1 MNATSF
7 ALNLFFAL
15 GTCISWLLLAFLV
28 SRIVHRHAVID
39 VFWGSGFLVVYLES
53 LGSSALMSRHAAH
66 PWFHNHAAFSA
77 RILVLVLV
85 ALWALR
91 LSGYLA
97 LRQRGQGEDPRYT
110 MILRGAKGRNENLY
124 ALKTIY
130 GLQMGLLFFVSLPLQ
145 WLAFAQHSMLPVAAV
160 GGVLMAIG
168 LGFESIGDAQLRAFL
183 RNPANKGTTLR
194 TGLWRYTR
202 HPNYFGDAVVWW
214 GIFVVAASTGWG
226 IATALSPVVMT
237 YLLTNVSGKPLLE
250 GRLKRTRPDYDEYV
264 ASTSGFFPR
273 RPKPS
278 SQS

>member
-7 ALNLFFAL
+7 VLNLLFAL
-15 GTCISWLLLAFLV
+15 GTCVAWLLLAFGV

-39 VFWGSGFLVVYLES
+39 VFWGSGFLIVYLES
-53 LGSSALMSRHAAH
+53 LGSSALLSRHASH
-66 PWFHNHAAFSA
+66 PWFHDDAAMTA
-77 RILVLVLV
+77 RLLVLALV

-130 GLQMGLLFFVSLPLQ
+130 GLQMALLFFVSLPLQ
-145 WLAFAQHSMLPVAAV
+145 WLAFAQNSMLLVAAL
-160 GGVLMAIG
+160 GGVLMAVG
-168 LGFESIGDAQLRAFL
+168 LGFEALGDAQLRAFL
-183 RNPANKGTTLR
+183 RNAANKGTTLR

-226 IATALSPVVMT
+226 LLTVLSPVAMT
-237 YLLTNVSGKPLLE
+237 YLLTSVSGKPLLE
-250 GRLKRTRPDYDEYV
+250 GRLKRTRPDYEDYL

-273 RPKPS
+273 RPKKPS
-278 SQS
+278 NS